1 MAKLKGLGRGL
12 DSLLA
17 SGDAGGDD
25 KLTTL
30 DITQIRPGRYQ
41 PRRVMG
47 EDELREL
54 AESIRAQGL
63 IQPVI
68 VRELGLSDYE
78 LIAGERRWRAC
89 QLAGLTEIPAVIKA
103 VNDEAA
109 LAMGIIENIQRAD
122 LNPVEEAQGYKR
134 LVDEF
139 GLTHENL
146 AQAVGK
152 SRSAI
157 SNSLRLLSLPEQI
170 QQHINQGMLEMG
182 HARAL
187 ITLPV
192 LAQLQLA
199 EAAIREAWSV
209 REMER
214 QAQAW
219 QQNVPLS
226 AQKASKAVDADVLRL
241 QDAIADKLG
250 LAVKIQANQQQKGK
264 LVLHFNNA
272 EEFQQML
279 NALNL
284 DQLA

>member
-25 KLTTL
+25 KLATL
-30 DITQIRPGRYQ
+30 DITQIRPGLYQ

-47 EDELREL
+47 VEELHEL

-122 LNPVEEAQGYKR
+122 LKPVEEAQGYKG
-134 LVDEF
+134 LVDEV

-170 QQHINQGMLEMG
+170 QQHINQGLLEMG

-219 QQNVPLS
+219 QQNAPVS
-226 AQKASKAVDADVLRL
+226 AQKALKAVDADVLRL

-250 LAVKIQANQQQKGK
+250 LVVKIQANQQQKGK

>member
-41 PRRVMG
+41 PRRVMV

-170 QQHINQGMLEMG
+170 QQHINQGLLELG
-182 HARAL
+182 HVRAL

-219 QQNVPLS
+219 QQNAPLS
-226 AQKASKAVDADVLRL
+226 AQKASKAVDAAVLR
-241 QDAIADKLG
+241 
-250 LAVKIQANQQQKGK
+250 
-264 LVLHFNNA
+264 
-272 EEFQQML
+272 
-279 NALNL
+279 
-284 DQLA
+284 

>member
-47 EDELREL
+47 EEELHEL

-170 QQHINQGMLEMG
+170 QQHINQGLLEMG

-219 QQNVPLS
+219 QQNAPLT
-226 AQKASKAVDADVLRL
+226 AQKALKAVDADVLRL

-250 LAVKIQANQQQKGK
+250 LVVKIQANQQQKGK

>member
-89 QLAGLTEIPAVIKA
+89 QLAGLSEIPAVIKA

-170 QQHINQGMLEMG
+170 QQHINQGLLEMG

-199 EAAIREAWSV
+199 EAAIKQAWSV

-214 QAQAW
+214 QAQVW
-219 QQNVPLS
+219 QQNQEPTNK
-226 AQKASKAVDADVLRL
+226 KAISAVDSDVLRL

-272 EEFQQML
+272 DEFQQML

>member
-89 QLAGLTEIPAVIKA
+89 QLAGLSEIPAVIKA

-170 QQHINQGMLEMG
+170 QQHINQGLLEMG

-219 QQNVPLS
+219 QQNAPLS
-226 AQKASKAVDADVLRL
+226 AQKTSKAVDADVLRL

>member
-1 MAKLKGLGRGL
+1 M
-12 DSLLA
+12 
-17 SGDAGGDD
+17 
-25 KLTTL
+25 
-30 DITQIRPGRYQ
+30 
-41 PRRVMG
+41 
-47 EDELREL
+47 
-54 AESIRAQGL
+54 
-63 IQPVI
+63 
-68 VRELGLSDYE
+68 
-78 LIAGERRWRAC
+78 
-89 QLAGLTEIPAVIKA
+89 
-103 VNDEAA
+103 
-109 LAMGIIENIQRAD
+109 
-122 LNPVEEAQGYKR
+122 NPVEEAQGYKR

-170 QQHINQGMLEMG
+170 QQHINQGLLEMG

-219 QQNVPLS
+219 QANAPLS

>member
-30 DITQIRPGRYQ
+30 DITQIRPGRYL

-47 EDELREL
+47 EEELHEL

-170 QQHINQGMLEMG
+170 QQHINQGLLEMG

-219 QQNVPLS
+219 QQNAPVS
-226 AQKASKAVDADVLRL
+226 AQKALKAVDADVLRL

-250 LAVKIQANQQQKGK
+250 LVVKIQANQQQKGK

>member
-30 DITQIRPGRYQ
+30 DITHIRPGRYQ
-41 PRRVMG
+41 PRRVM
-47 EDELREL
+47 DETEL
-54 AESIRAQGL
+54 AELADSIRAQGL
-63 IQPVI
+63 IQPVV

-78 LIAGERRWRAC
+78 LIAGERRWRAS

-139 GLTHENL
+139 GLTHDSL
-146 AQAVGK
+146 AKAVGK

-157 SNSLRLLSLPEQI
+157 SNSLRLLNLPEQI
-170 QQHINQGMLEMG
+170 QQYINQGLLEMG

-199 EAAIREAWSV
+199 EAAMRHAWSV

-214 QAQAW
+214 QAQAY
-219 QQNVPLS
+219 QQDAPQT
-226 AQKASKAVDADVLRL
+226 AKKAAPSQDRDVLRL

>member
-47 EDELREL
+47 EEELHEL

-170 QQHINQGMLEMG
+170 QQHINQGLLEMG

>member
-170 QQHINQGMLEMG
+170 QQYINQGLLEMG

-199 EAAIREAWSV
+199 EAAIKQAWSV

-219 QQNVPLS
+219 QQNQEPTS
-226 AQKASKAVDADVLRL
+226 KKAISAVDSDVLRL

-272 EEFQQML
+272 DEFQQML

>member
-41 PRRVMG
+41 PRRVMV

-89 QLAGLTEIPAVIKA
+89 QLAGLSEIPAVIKA

-170 QQHINQGMLEMG
+170 QQHINQGLLEMG

-199 EAAIREAWSV
+199 ETAIREAWSV

-219 QQNVPLS
+219 QQNAPLS

>member
-170 QQHINQGMLEMG
+170 QQRINQGLLEMG

>member
-170 QQHINQGMLEMG
+170 QQHINQGLLEMG

-199 EAAIREAWSV
+199 EAAIKQAWSV

-219 QQNVPLS
+219 QQNQEPANKKTIS
-226 AQKASKAVDADVLRL
+226 AVDSDVLRL

-272 EEFQQML
+272 DEFQQML

>member
-219 QQNVPLS
+219 QQNAPLS
-226 AQKASKAVDADVLRL
+226 AQKASRTVDADVLRL

>member
-47 EDELREL
+47 EEELHEL

-170 QQHINQGMLEMG
+170 QQHINQGLLEMG

-219 QQNVPLS
+219 QQNAPLS
-226 AQKASKAVDADVLRL
+226 AQKASRTVDADVLRL

>member
-122 LNPVEEAQGYKR
+122 LNPVEEAQGYNR

-170 QQHINQGMLEMG
+170 QQHINQGLLEMG

-219 QQNVPLS
+219 QANAPLS

>member
-47 EDELREL
+47 EEELHEL

-170 QQHINQGMLEMG
+170 QQHINQGLLEMG

-219 QQNVPLS
+219 QQNAPVS
-226 AQKASKAVDADVLRL
+226 AQKALKAVDADVLRL

-250 LAVKIQANQQQKGK
+250 LVVKIQANQQQKGK

>member
-30 DITQIRPGRYQ
+30 EITQIRPGRYQ

-219 QQNVPLS
+219 QQNAPLS
-226 AQKASKAVDADVLRL
+226 AQKTSKAVDADVLRL

>member
-89 QLAGLTEIPAVIKA
+89 QLAGLSEIPAVIKA

-170 QQHINQGMLEMG
+170 QQHINQGLLEMG

-187 ITLPV
+187 ITVPV
-192 LAQLQLA
+192 LAPLQLA

-219 QQNVPLS
+219 QQNAPLS

>member
-170 QQHINQGMLEMG
+170 QQYINQGLLEMG

-192 LAQLQLA
+192 LGQLQLA
-199 EAAIREAWSV
+199 EVAIKQAWSV

-219 QQNVPLS
+219 QQNQEPANKKTIS
-226 AQKASKAVDADVLRL
+226 AVDGDVLRL

-272 EEFQQML
+272 DEFQQML

>member
-89 QLAGLTEIPAVIKA
+89 QLAGLSEIPAVIKA

-170 QQHINQGMLEMG
+170 QQHINQGLLEMG

>member
-41 PRRVMG
+41 PRRVMV

-89 QLAGLTEIPAVIKA
+89 QLAGLSEIPAVIKA

-170 QQHINQGMLEMG
+170 QQYINQGLLEMG

-199 EAAIREAWSV
+199 EAAIKQAWSV

-219 QQNVPLS
+219 QQNQEP
-226 AQKASKAVDADVLRL
+226 ASKKAVSAVDSDVLRL

-272 EEFQQML
+272 DEFQQML